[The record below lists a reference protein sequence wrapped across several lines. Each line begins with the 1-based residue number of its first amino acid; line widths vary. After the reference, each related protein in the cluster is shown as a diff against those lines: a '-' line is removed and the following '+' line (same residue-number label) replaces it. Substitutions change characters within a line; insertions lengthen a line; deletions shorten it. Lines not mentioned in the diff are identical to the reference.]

1 MNNVELTP
9 LTKGEELKSRIRSG
23 PEEEQVGSDAMRV
36 GAFVRQDRNSFTFE
50 KNFLHGLSSSNR
62 GFMGIL
68 VICLFIYVS
77 NGVGFENTIIDNT
90 NDTTP
95 KKTQDTIPKGV
106 VTDDNGTSS
115 SLYSGQCNSL
125 CSTREN
131 NRLQKFGG
139 NLLDPKEVLRL
150 AKIGFEGTI
159 DSLRQDYGD
168 YVEAIFNTPPPISN
182 TTIQQRFKYKGT
194 KCVSDTCIS
203 YERMKRKLK
212 IKVLRMMRA
221 IRESESN
228 VQGCDCIRKNGN
240 FIGSSKDPSVINE
253 PDDYEAFVYANGRHS
268 SGAGHANKFKESYTA
283 IAGRSMRHVWEA
295 IGIQMIDRNY
305 AMGGQGVTPHVSACM
320 KEVMGIDVDL
330 LSWNSGMTD
339 KKMES
344 MVYYFYRGAVLKN
357 RPALWGHEVGG
368 RLNEAGPLME
378 NIGLTIFKTEPAELN
393 EGFPDITPGRV
404 WI

>member
-1 MNNVELTP
+1 MNNVELAP
-9 LTKGEELKSRIRSG
+9 LTKADEFKSRIGSG
-23 PEEEQVGSDAMRV
+23 LEEEQIGSDAMRV
-36 GAFVRQDRNSFTFE
+36 GASVRQDRNSFTFG
-50 KNFLHGLSSSNR
+50 KSFLHGLSSSNR
-62 GFMGIL
+62 AFMGIL
-68 VICLFIYVS
+68 VICLFIYVWD
-77 NGVGFENTIIDNT
+77 GVGFEKTIINNT
-90 NDTTP
+90 KDTTP
-95 KKTQDTIPKGV
+95 KNTKDTFPKGV

-115 SLYSGQCNSL
+115 SLYSGQCSSL

-159 DSLRQDYGD
+159 DSLQQDYGD
-168 YVEAIFNTPPPISN
+168 YVEAIFNTQPPISN
-182 TTIQQRFKYKGT
+182 TTIQQRFKYTGT

-212 IKVLRMMRA
+212 LKVLRMMRA

-228 VQGCDCIRKNGN
+228 VQGCDCIRKKGN
-240 FIGSSKDPSVINE
+240 FIGSSKDPSVIDA
-253 PDDYEAFVYANGRHS
+253 PDYYESFVYANGGHS
-268 SGAGHANKFKESYTA
+268 SGAGHGNKFKESYTA

-295 IGIQMIDRNY
+295 IGIQMIERNY

-357 RPALWGHEVGG
+357 RPALWGHDVGE

-378 NIGLTIFKTEPAELN
+378 NVGLTVFKTEPAELN